1 SDVLCCRSVG
11 ARVPDDAVWGEETE
25 ADVVWA
31 ACGEGLEQF
40 DCTSVEVP
48 SDYDEPNGRTTT
60 IAMTRLPA
68 TDPEQKIGSLFLN
81 FGGPGGPGVE
91 SVHMLGDTLFTAEV
105 RAQFVII

>member
-1 SDVLCCRSVG
+1 TCALSILDR
-11 ARVPDDAVWGEETE
+11 
-25 ADVVWA
+25 AD
-31 ACGEGLEQF
+31 CGEGQQQS

-68 TDPEQKIGSLFLN
+68 SDPEQKIGSLFLN

-91 SVHMLGDTLFTAEV
+91 SVHMIGDTLFTDEV
-105 RAQFVII
+105 RAQFDIIGFDPRGVGTSGIGRAHV